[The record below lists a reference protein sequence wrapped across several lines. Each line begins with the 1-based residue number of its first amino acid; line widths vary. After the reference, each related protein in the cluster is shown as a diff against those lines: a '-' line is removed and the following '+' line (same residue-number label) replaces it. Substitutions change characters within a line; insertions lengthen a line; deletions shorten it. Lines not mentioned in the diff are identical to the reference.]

1 MSSLDYQYY
10 PGRIKIDGVFIS
22 NSKDK
27 VDVTDLFVEF
37 SLNTSITN
45 SSAVAEIL
53 LIDAVNLLAKY
64 QVNGGDDIYV
74 EVSYSDQT
82 KKYPFKIVSINQIAH
97 NDRQRAYVLRCIS
110 GFGYFGYYKT
120 VEGKL
125 EGSPSEMAKSLFLE
139 NTNEQIGLWEESA
152 GNQRIIVPRWSL
164 GYTLEWLAQRSVW
177 KDDLV
182 RFRFFQDSH
191 MRYNFMPIE
200 KALHLYKNKPVM
212 KYSHNLIANSIGPN
226 QMPNSEAVNR
236 AIKSI
241 DYEDSFNIT
250 NALQTGKLSSVKYS
264 TDIVKKT
271 YTILGFDYFSNF
283 SKEKYLN
290 SFPQFRKENFKG
302 AVDQYAVNTS
312 FIQPDKDVLNKVDD
326 ISSIRQST
334 LDESQII
341 NIEVVGNQVVD
352 IAQVVDIEIASPEPV
367 SDSRDNNLDTRWSGL
382 YYVVAKRDV
391 FTRNEHKMVL
401 AVSKESQIVGDSLG

>member
-53 LIDAVNLLAKY
+53 LMDAVNLLAKY
-64 QVNGGDDIYV
+64 QINGGDDIYI
-74 EVSYSDQT
+74 EISYLDQT
-82 KKYPFKIVSINQIAH
+82 KKYPLKIVSINRIAH

-110 GFGYFGYYKT
+110 SFGYFGYYKS
-120 VEGKL
+120 VQGKL

-139 NTNEQIGLWEESA
+139 NTKEEIGLWEESL
-152 GNQRIIVPRWSL
+152 GNQRIVVPNWSL
-164 GYTLEWLAQRSVW
+164 GYTLEWLAQRAVW
-177 KDDLV
+177 KDDSV
-182 RFRFFQDSH
+182 RFRFFQDSN

-200 KALHLYKNKPVM
+200 KALQLYKQKPVM

-226 QMPNSEAVNR
+226 QIPNSEAVNR
-236 AIKSI
+236 AIKNI

-250 NALQTGKLSSVKYS
+250 NAIQTGKLSSIKYS
-264 TDIVKKT
+264 PNIVEKK
-271 YTILGFDYFSNF
+271 YSVLGFDYFNNF

-290 SFPQFRKENFKG
+290 SFPQFRKEDFEG
-302 AVDQYAVNTS
+302 AAEQYTVNTS
-312 FIQPDKDVLNKVDD
+312 FTQQGKDVLNKVSD

-334 LDESQII
+334 LDESQTI

-352 IAQVVDIEIASPEPV
+352 IGQVVDIEIASPEPV
-367 SDSRDNNLDTRWSGL
+367 SDNRDNDLDTRWSGL

-391 FTRNEHKMVL
+391 FTRDEHKMVL
-401 AVSKESQIVGDSLG
+401 AISKESQIVGDSLG